1 MQSLLFL
8 LFLVT
13 LLLALFNRERPSLI
27 VYGLAMVL
35 SVVWFLHH
43 ATSPLQIQL

>member
-8 LFLVT
+8 LFLAT
-13 LLLALFNRERPSLI
+13 MLLALFNRERPSLVI
-27 VYGLAMVL
+27 YGIAMVMSAL
-35 SVVWFLHH
+35 WFLHH